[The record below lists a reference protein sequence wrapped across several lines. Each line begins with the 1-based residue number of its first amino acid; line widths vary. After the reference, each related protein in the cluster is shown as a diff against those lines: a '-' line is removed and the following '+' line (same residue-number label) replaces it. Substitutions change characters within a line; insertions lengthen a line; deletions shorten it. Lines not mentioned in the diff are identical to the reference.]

1 MKAWQSFVFRWCSGW
16 VELEGK
22 AERKK
27 GGWVFFFFLLPLNS
41 LWLCQ
46 SVLKQPFSFLADSST
61 IPSEMLIW
69 QLSAP
74 SSAFPSLT
82 SLYLRDEIALA
93 RPFFVPMSPLL
104 KVHTQK
110 QSLNS
115 DLFRISTNVGEG
127 QRLCKIVHLPWQKK
141 TNKNIQLHAIEHYI
155 LSQFANAVTFL
166 CAELKRANF
175 WNLYLLCVWM
185 KAIISAVSPNIFW
198 QFFQCTWIPRVPAR
212 IWERH
217 ECFHS
222 LSTRCQILPDADA
235 CQLLRPP
242 DRHVYLFIQEI

>member
-1 MKAWQSFVFRWCSGW
+1 M
-16 VELEGK
+16 
-22 AERKK
+22 
-27 GGWVFFFFLLPLNS
+27 
-41 LWLCQ
+41 
-46 SVLKQPFSFLADSST
+46 LKQPFSFLADSST

-127 QRLCKIVHLPWQKK
+127 QRLCKIFASSMTKKNKQKHPAACYWTLHLVTIRQRSDLSLCWTEK
-141 TNKNIQLHAIEHYI
+141 
-155 LSQFANAVTFL
+155 SQFLEPLSALRVDESYNFSRFS
-166 CAELKRANF
+166 KR
-175 WNLYLLCVWM
+175 LLTV
-185 KAIISAVSPNIFW
+185 
-198 QFFQCTWIPRVPAR
+198 
-212 IWERH
+212 
-217 ECFHS
+217 
-222 LSTRCQILPDADA
+222 LS
-235 CQLLRPP
+235 
-242 DRHVYLFIQEI
+242 VYLNPQGAR

>member
-93 RPFFVPMSPLL
+93 RPFFVPMSPLP

-127 QRLCKIVHLPWQKK
+127 QRLCKILHLPWQKK
-141 TNKNIQLHAIEHYI
+141 QTKTSSRMLLNTTPCHNSPTQWPFFVLNWKEPISGTFIC
-155 LSQFANAVTFL
+155 FACGWKL
-166 CAELKRANF
+166 
-175 WNLYLLCVWM
+175 
-185 KAIISAVSPNIFW
+185 
-198 QFFQCTWIPRVPAR
+198 
-212 IWERH
+212 
-217 ECFHS
+217 
-222 LSTRCQILPDADA
+222 
-235 CQLLRPP
+235 
-242 DRHVYLFIQEI
+242 

>member
-127 QRLCKIVHLPWQKK
+127 QRLCKILHLPWQK
-141 TNKNIQLHAIEHYI
+141 NKQKHPAACYWTLHLVTIRQRSDLSLCWTEK
-155 LSQFANAVTFL
+155 SQFLEPLSALRVD
-166 CAELKRANF
+166 ESYNF
-175 WNLYLLCVWM
+175 SRFSKHLLTV
-185 KAIISAVSPNIFW
+185 
-198 QFFQCTWIPRVPAR
+198 
-212 IWERH
+212 
-217 ECFHS
+217 
-222 LSTRCQILPDADA
+222 LS
-235 CQLLRPP
+235 
-242 DRHVYLFIQEI
+242 VYLNPQGAR